1 MQAPVRSDQWP
12 SLLVEEWTP
21 TRNTLH
27 MWTQIVGKIRK
38 EHMPL
43 INHWWEVTLYVT
55 PRGLTT
61 GAIPHRTG
69 VFDVEFDFVSHVL
82 VVRHCDGRQ
91 RSVQLAAK
99 AVAEFYGEIRSALDS
114 LGIDSDIVACPN
126 EVDLA
131 IPFAEDFQHASY
143 DPAAA
148 RAFWQQLVQA
158 HRVITDFRA
167 SFVGKVS
174 PVHFFWGALDL
185 ACTRFSGRPA
195 PKWSGTVPNCPDWVM
210 VEGYSAELSSCGFW
224 PGGGREGAFYSYAY
238 PQPDGFAAYRV
249 EPDVAYF
256 SEEHG
261 EFLLPYE
268 AVRTADDPDHALAR
282 FLQTTYE
289 AAAVLGGWD
298 RAALEDD
305 PDRLPSRHL
314 RQISSPRGPSQVSP

>member
-1 MQAPVRSDQWP
+1 MQADQWP
-12 SLLVEEWTP
+12 SLPVDEWTP
-21 TRNTLH
+21 TRDTLH

-43 INHWWEVTLYVT
+43 INHWWEVPLYVT

-61 GAIPHRTG
+61 GAIPHRNA
-69 VFDVEFDFVSHVL
+69 VFDIEFDFVDHVL
-82 VVRHCDGRQ
+82 GVRHSNGSQ
-91 RSVQLAAK
+91 RSVRLAAK
-99 AVAEFYGEIRSALDS
+99 PVAEFYGETRSALDG
-114 LGIDSDIVACPN
+114 LGIESEIVARPN
-126 EVDLA
+126 EVDTA

-143 DPAAA
+143 DPDAA

-158 HRVITDFRA
+158 HRVFTDFRA

-195 PKWSGTVPNCPDWVM
+195 PKWSGSVPNCPEWVM
-210 VEGYSAELSSCGFW
+210 VEGYSRELSSCGFW
-224 PGGGREGAFYSYAY
+224 PGGAREGAFYSYAY
-238 PQPDGFAAYRV
+238 PQPDGFAAHPV
-249 EPDVAYF
+249 EPDAAYF
-256 SEEHG
+256 SAEHG

-289 AAAVLGGWD
+289 AAAELGNWD
-298 RAALEDD
+298 RAALEDN
-305 PDRLPSRHL
+305 PDRLPSRHI
-314 RQISSPRGPSQVSP
+314 RQI